1 MRRRLYF
8 LLPTVD
14 SARQI
19 VNELLLA
26 RIDDSHIHVLARDDI
41 ALDDLPQ
48 ATLLQRSDLVHGV
61 ELGLIVGGITGAVA
75 GIIASLLPATGMMS
89 GGIIL
94 VCAIAG
100 AVVGAWASGMIS
112 TDVRNTRLR
121 NFEPALERGEV
132 LLMVDAPKERVEVIR
147 DLVRTHHEAHAE
159 GSEPTIP
166 AFP

>member
-8 LLPTVD
+8 LLPTVE

-26 RIDDSHIHVLARDDI
+26 RIDDHHIHVLARDDI
-41 ALDDLPQ
+41 PIKDLPP
-48 ATLLQRSDLVHGV
+48 ATLLQRSDVIHGV
-61 ELGLIVGGITGAVA
+61 EMGLTVGGITGALA
-75 GIIASLLPATGMMS
+75 GAIASLLPATGMMS
-89 GGIIL
+89 GGVIL

-121 NFEPALERGEV
+121 SFEPALARGEV
-132 LLMVDAPKERVEVIR
+132 LLMVDTPKERVDTIC
-147 DLVRTHHEAHAE
+147 DLVRTHHEAHLE

>member
-8 LLPTVD
+8 LLPSVD
-14 SARQI
+14 STRQI

-26 RIDDSHIHVLARDDI
+26 RIDENHIHVMARDDVP
-41 ALDDLPQ
+41 LDDLPQ

-61 ELGLIVGGITGAVA
+61 ELGLIVGGVTGAVA
-75 GIIASLLPATGMMS
+75 GAIASLLPTTGMMS
-89 GGIIL
+89 GGVIL

-132 LLMVDAPKERVEVIR
+132 LLMVDTPKERVDMIR
-147 DLVRTHHEAHAE
+147 ALVRTHHEAHAE
-159 GSEPTIP
+159 GTEPTIP

>member
-8 LLPTVD
+8 LLPTVE

-26 RIDDSHIHVLARDDI
+26 RIDESHIHVLARDDI
-41 ALDDLPQ
+41 PLDDLPQ

-61 ELGLIVGGITGAVA
+61 EVGLIVGGITGAVA
-75 GIIASLLPATGMMS
+75 GVIASLLPATGVMT
-89 GGIIL
+89 GGVIL

-100 AVVGAWASGMIS
+100 SVIGAWASGMIS

-121 NFEPALERGEV
+121 NFEPALARGEV
-132 LLMVDAPKERVEVIR
+132 LLMVDTPKERMEMIR
-147 DLVRTHHEAHAE
+147 ELVRAHHEAHAE

>member
-8 LLPTVD
+8 LLPTVE
-14 SARQI
+14 STRQI

-26 RIDDSHIHVLARDDI
+26 RIDDHHIHVMARDDI
-41 ALDDLPQ
+41 PINDLPQ
-48 ATLLQRSDLVHGV
+48 ATLLQRSDLIHGV
-61 ELGLIVGGITGAVA
+61 EMGMIVGGMTGALA
-75 GIIASLLPATGMMS
+75 GVIASLLPATGMMS

-121 NFEPALERGEV
+121 NFEPALARGEI
-132 LLMVDAPKERVEVIR
+132 LLMVDTPKERVDMICE
-147 DLVRTHHEAHAE
+147 LVRAHHEAHLE

>member
-26 RIDDSHIHVLARDDI
+26 RIDEHHIHVLARDDI
-41 ALDDLPQ
+41 PIKDLPP
-48 ATLLQRSDLVHGV
+48 ATLLQRSDLIHGL
-61 ELGLIVGGITGAVA
+61 EMGLIVGGITGALA
-75 GIIASLLPATGMMS
+75 GIIASLVPATGMMS
-89 GGIIL
+89 GGVIL

-121 NFEPALERGEV
+121 SFEPALARGEV
-132 LLMVDAPKERVEVIR
+132 LLMVDTPKERVDLIC
-147 DLVRTHHEAHAE
+147 DLVRSHHEAHLE